1 MSKVFDKN
9 ILDKIS
15 FSLSFRLRVVG
26 FKQLTREY
34 SFYQT
39 GQARATHNHKTALGN
54 KQTSQSTVSSFIG
67 QSFIL
72 LSYKVEIE

>member
-1 MSKVFDKN
+1 MSKVFEK
-9 ILDKIS
+9 KFSQS
-15 FSLSFRLRVVG
+15 FPLSFRLRVVR
-26 FKQLTREY
+26 FKQLTTEY

-39 GQARATHNHKTALGN
+39 GQVRVTHNHKTALRN